1 MYNAAIN
8 ELNSRKRLEEKAE
21 KKTEEVN
28 NQHTQMQYINVG
40 GIVFFTTF
48 APILKKRD
56 GFSEKSLEGVD
67 ENIPVKMVGW
77 QKRGSLKKESIDSCE
92 FLRKI

>member
-28 NQHTQMQYINVG
+28 NQHT
-40 GIVFFTTF
+40 
-48 APILKKRD
+48 
-56 GFSEKSLEGVD
+56 
-67 ENIPVKMVGW
+67 
-77 QKRGSLKKESIDSCE
+77 
-92 FLRKI
+92 